1 MLAVRLNE
9 KLEQELAYFSKLYSQ
24 TKTDVVREAL
34 TLYFKVKREEETK
47 SPFELGKDL
56 FGRYD
61 SGEHN
66 LSTTY
71 KQKIKDKL
79 RAKQRTNR

>member
-9 KLEQELAYFSKLYSQ
+9 SLEQELTYFSKLYSQ

-34 TLYFKVKREEETK
+34 TLYFKVKREETAK
-47 SPFELGKDL
+47 TPFELGRDV

-71 KQKIKDKL
+71 KQKLKDKL
-79 RAKQRTNR
+79 RAKQSSDR